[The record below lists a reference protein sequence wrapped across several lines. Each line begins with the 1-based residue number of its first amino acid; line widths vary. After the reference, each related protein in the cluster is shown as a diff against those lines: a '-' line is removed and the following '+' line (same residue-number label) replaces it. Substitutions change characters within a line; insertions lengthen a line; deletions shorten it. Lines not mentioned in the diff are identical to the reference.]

1 MMTTTMPQVNDTDLF
16 PVMKACE
23 VLNICRN
30 TLYKHERNG
39 LIDSAVRADGRKVYP
54 GSEIKRLFSSVSNM

>member
-1 MMTTTMPQVNDTDLF
+1 MMTTVMPQVNDTDLL

-23 VLNICRN
+23 VLKICRN

-39 LIDSAVRADGRKVYP
+39 LIDSSIRADGRKVYL
-54 GSEIKRLFSSVSNM
+54 GSEIKKLFSSVSNM